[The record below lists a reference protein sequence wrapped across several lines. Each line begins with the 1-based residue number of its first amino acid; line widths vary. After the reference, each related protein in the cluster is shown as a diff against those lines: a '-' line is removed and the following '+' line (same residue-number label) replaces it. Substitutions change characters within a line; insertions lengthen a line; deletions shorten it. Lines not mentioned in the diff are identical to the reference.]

1 MDFPLPALLAIEDY
15 DENEGKLAASIRW
28 LISRVYEEKRDM
40 PDKLRDGVQRDE
52 NGHFQ
57 ISEAVLG
64 ALCNGSLYAQAAAKI
79 FKESALVT
87 KGHGAVLAVLT
98 DYGIDV
104 LVDGEEPVEEAQL
117 AAAAPFNMSAHLAII
132 DSLMMAHLRDVIP
145 VSRVVEAVSRHTAVE
160 SSEKPIDSVDAL
172 LFWINKICLLVR
184 DDVERT
190 DPDTNIPEMEDLYED
205 ISDGQCLCALLHWYR
220 SQEMPI
226 ADISFNEA
234 ATTRDCQYNLM
245 LLQQFCHHHLA
256 NDPFHFEIEDLL
268 YLRDSLQ
275 MNVNAFL
282 ADLFIQFEPPVTP
295 EPVETPRVGPSPR
308 RFVPASAIPDLRAAN
323 AAARSSIHNRNRSRI
338 YNPPPMALQ
347 SQGPSRS
354 VSRMSQD
361 SLFYSRPASIALQR
375 RSMDQDSVTDFQTIR
390 QNFENQAGTAQL
402 NRYDG
407 SATASVRLAME
418 EKRRKHDQQM
428 AQMNSAN
435 EIERQE
441 KSKAAF
447 FALRKNDNDQ
457 NKKEEW
463 YDHFEAKLRALEL
476 RVGLEEGE
484 DGTQSARLNRAS
496 SQPSVVQGAGQPYPG
511 SYMTLPMNAAGQM
524 TQSYIQHPQTPHD
537 YYMQQQLQ
545 QQQQQ
550 QQQAQSNYASP
561 SQLRNSLSNG
571 MINHS
576 GYMVQPMY
584 PADYQQQQQQM
595 QMQQG
600 QMPVQPVGAYTPE
613 GYFIPH
619 HMQSMPVQQGYPQMQ
634 QPGMGFNGMAGAPPP
649 AYNLEGS
656 PAQMGYIQTAN
667 KPIEMEIPMQQQQP
681 LGQQSSQQQQQMM
694 PPNHNAFHLHSKS
707 DDASSQMQADPP
719 LEINRNLTNWGMT
732 YKQEMPAR
740 AIPSRRTWQNET
752 FIKNELDLVNS
763 KESVPH
769 ITDEVTTQPEEA
781 AKRFP
786 DLMLDNHSENLAPGR
801 GYSRHSDRDDLSTG
815 RKSDDSPIDTPGRT
829 FGDEDSSGE
838 NLEKIANER
847 RIAKKAALIAK
858 TMKRKEEIETKV
870 DLAEQRNAER
880 RQVENEKKE
889 LALRKKVEKEQQR
902 QKILEEYKRKKLEKE
917 LGAELSA
924 RSTGRG
930 HSQPPFIR
938 TKSQMSE
945 VTESRQN
952 TPRMRG
958 QSSVEQR
965 VSVSSL
971 AEPTHKLFA
980 KTVTKSNR
988 GLINNALQFSVFP
1001 GAVNNSTRQTTI
1013 TQMASSSSKH
1023 FLILFRDQKC
1033 QYRGLYTWDEVSDTA
1048 IKISG
1053 QGPPKCTEAMMNMMF
1068 KYDSGAKNFT
1078 QIATKHLS
1086 ATIDGFAILDQYWQK
1101 ARIPHSGTP
1110 AHKNN

>member
-1 MDFPLPALLAIEDY
+1 MDFALPALLAIEDY

-28 LISRVYEEKRDM
+28 LISRVYEEKRDV

-57 ISEAVLG
+57 IDEAVLG

-87 KGHGAVLAVLT
+87 KSHGAVLAVLT

-104 LVDGEEPVEEAQL
+104 LHDGNELVEEAQL
-117 AAAAPFNMSAHLAII
+117 VASSPFNMSAHLAII
-132 DSLMMAHLRDVIP
+132 DALMMAHLRDVIP

-184 DDVERT
+184 DDVEREESAI
-190 DPDTNIPEMEDLYED
+190 NIPEMEDLYED

-220 SQEMPI
+220 PQEMPV

-245 LLQQFCHHHLA
+245 LLQQFCHHHLI

-282 ADLFIQFEPPVTP
+282 ADLFLQFEPPVTP

-323 AAARSSIHNRNRSRI
+323 AAARSSMHNRNRPRM
-338 YNPPPMALQ
+338 YNPPPAASH

-390 QNFENQAGTAQL
+390 QGFENQAGTAQL

-407 SATASVRLAME
+407 NVTASVRLAME

-428 AQMNSAN
+428 AQINSAN
-435 EIERQE
+435 ETERLE

-447 FALRKNDNDQ
+447 FALRKNENDQ
-457 NKKEEW
+457 TNKGKEEW

-476 RVGLEEGE
+476 RVGLEDGE

-496 SQPSVVQGAGQPYPG
+496 SQPSVVQGAGQPYPAN
-511 SYMTLPMNAAGQM
+511 YMTLPMNAAAQM

-545 QQQQQ
+545 QQQQA
-550 QQQAQSNYASP
+550 QAQSNYANP

-571 MINHS
+571 MINHA
-576 GYMVQPMY
+576 GYMVQSMY
-584 PADYQQQQQQM
+584 PGDYQQQQL

-619 HMQSMPVQQGYPQMQ
+619 HMQPIPVQQGYPQMQ
-634 QPGMGFNGMAGAPPP
+634 QSGIGFNGMANTQPGF
-649 AYNLEGS
+649 NMEGS

-667 KPIEMEIPMQQQQP
+667 KPLDMEM
-681 LGQQSSQQQQQMM
+681 SQQQQQQPSQPLAQAQQMH

-707 DDASSQMQADPP
+707 DDATQMQADPP

-740 AIPSRRTWQNET
+740 SIASRRTWQNET

-763 KESVPH
+763 KDSVPH
-769 ITDEVTTQPEEA
+769 ITDETTIQPEETA
-781 AKRFP
+781 RRFP
-786 DLMLDNHSENLAPGR
+786 ELMLDNHSENLAPGGR
-801 GYSRHSDRDDLSTG
+801 GHSRYSDRDDLSTG
-815 RKSDDSPIDTPGRT
+815 RKSDDSPTDTPSRT
-829 FGDEDSSGE
+829 FGDEESSGGNME
-838 NLEKIANER
+838 QIAAER

-858 TMKRKEEIETKV
+858 TMKRKEEIEGKV

-945 VTESRQN
+945 VTESRTN

-965 VSVSSL
+965 LSVSSL

-1001 GAVNNSTRQTTI
+1001 GAVNNATRQATI

-1023 FLILFRDQKC
+1023 FLLLFRDQKC

-1048 IKISG
+1048 VKISG

-1068 KYDSGAKNFT
+1068 KYDSGAKNFS

-1101 ARIPHSGTP
+1101 PRIPHSGTP
-1110 AHKNN
+1110 AHKTN

>member
-57 ISEAVLG
+57 IDEAVVG

-104 LVDGEEPVEEAQL
+104 LHDGNELVEEAQL
-117 AAAAPFNMSAHLAII
+117 VASAPFNMSAHLAII
-132 DSLMMAHLRDVIP
+132 DALMMAHLRDVIP

-160 SSEKPIDSVDAL
+160 PSEKPIDSVDAL

-184 DDVERT
+184 DDVERE
-190 DPDTNIPEMEDLYED
+190 DSNTNIPEMEDLYED

-220 SQEMPI
+220 PHEMPV
-226 ADISFNEA
+226 ADISFNDS

-245 LLQQFCHHHLA
+245 LLQLFCRHHLA
-256 NDPFHFEIEDLL
+256 VDPFHFEIEDLL

-282 ADLFIQFEPPVTP
+282 ADLFVQFEPPVTP
-295 EPVETPRVGPSPR
+295 EPVETPRIGPSPR

-323 AAARSSIHNRNRSRI
+323 AAARSSMHNRNRPRM
-338 YNPPPMALQ
+338 YNPPPAVSH

-390 QNFENQAGTAQL
+390 QGFENQAGTAQL

-407 SATASVRLAME
+407 SVTASVRLAME

-428 AQMNSAN
+428 AQMSFSSAN
-435 EIERQE
+435 ETERLE

-457 NKKEEW
+457 TSKGKEEW

-496 SQPSVVQGAGQPYPG
+496 SQPSVVQAGQTYPAN
-511 SYMTLPMNAAGQM
+511 YMTLPMNAAAQM

-537 YYMQQQLQ
+537 YYMQQQMQ

-550 QQQAQSNYASP
+550 QAQAQSNYASP

-571 MINHS
+571 MINHA
-576 GYMVQPMY
+576 GYIVQSMY
-584 PADYQQQQQQM
+584 PGDYQQQQQQM

-619 HMQSMPVQQGYPQMQ
+619 HMQPIPVQQGYQQMP
-634 QPGMGFNGMAGAPPP
+634 QPGMGFNGMP
-649 AYNLEGS
+649 ATSQPGFNMEGS

-667 KPIEMEIPMQQQQP
+667 KPLDMEMPMQQQPPQQP
-681 LGQQSSQQQQQMM
+681 PQQML
-694 PPNHNAFHLHSKS
+694 PPNQNAFHLHSKS
-707 DDASSQMQADPP
+707 DDATQVQADPP

-740 AIPSRRTWQNET
+740 SIPSRRTWQNET

-769 ITDEVTTQPEEA
+769 ITDETTTQPEEA
-781 AKRFP
+781 ARRFP

-801 GYSRHSDRDDLSTG
+801 GFSRQNDRDDLSTG
-815 RKSDDSPIDTPGRT
+815 RKSDDSPTDTPGRT
-829 FGDEDSSGE
+829 FDDDEGSGE
-838 NLEKIANER
+838 NMEKIANER

-902 QKILEEYKRKKLEKE
+902 QKILDEYKRKKLEKE

-945 VTESRQN
+945 VTESSRQN

-971 AEPTHKLFA
+971 AEPTHKLYA

-1001 GAVNNSTRQTTI
+1001 GAVNNATRQATI

-1033 QYRGLYTWDEVSDTA
+1033 QYRGLYTWDEISDTA
-1048 IKISG
+1048 VKISG
-1053 QGPPKCTEAMMNMMF
+1053 QGPPKCTEAMMNSMF

-1078 QIATKHLS
+1078 NIATKHLS

>member
-1 MDFPLPALLAIEDY
+1 
-15 DENEGKLAASIRW
+15 
-28 LISRVYEEKRDM
+28 M

-57 ISEAVLG
+57 IDEAVLG

-104 LVDGEEPVEEAQL
+104 LHDGNELVEESQL
-117 AAAAPFNMSAHLAII
+117 IASSPFNMVIEILKLKKSMNVEFSVRPSCNHRCI
-132 DSLMMAHLRDVIP
+132 DDGTPTRHPKTKNLFS
-145 VSRVVEAVSRHTAVE
+145 SRHTAVE
-160 SSEKPIDSVDAL
+160 PSEKPID
-172 LFWINKICLLVR
+172 IR
-184 DDVERT
+184 DDVERE
-190 DPDTNIPEMEDLYED
+190 DSVTNIPEMEDLYED

-220 SQEMPI
+220 PQEMPV

-282 ADLFIQFEPPVTP
+282 ADLFVQFEPPVTP

-323 AAARSSIHNRNRSRI
+323 AAARSSMHNRNRPRM
-338 YNPPPMALQ
+338 YNPPPPASH

-361 SLFYSRPASIALQR
+361 SLFYSRPASITLQR

-390 QNFENQAGTAQL
+390 QGFENQAGTAQL

-407 SATASVRLAME
+407 SVTASVRLAME

-435 EIERQE
+435 ETERLE

-447 FALRKNDNDQ
+447 FALRGKNENDQ
-457 NKKEEW
+457 GNKGKEEW

-476 RVGLEEGE
+476 RVGLEDGE

-496 SQPSVVQGAGQPYPG
+496 SQPSVVQAAGQPYPAN
-511 SYMTLPMNAAGQM
+511 YMTLPMNAAAQM

-545 QQQQQ
+545 QQQQA
-550 QQQAQSNYASP
+550 QAQGNYASP
-561 SQLRNSLSNG
+561 SQVSTKALKTLYIYVFQLRNSLSNG
-571 MINHS
+571 MINHA
-576 GYMVQPMY
+576 GYMVQSMY
-584 PADYQQQQQQM
+584 PGDYQQQQM

-619 HMQSMPVQQGYPQMQ
+619 HMQPISVQQGYPPMQ
-634 QPGMGFNGMAGAPPP
+634 QAGMGFNGMAATNQPG
-649 AYNLEGS
+649 YNLDGS

-667 KPIEMEIPMQQQQP
+667 KPLDMEMPMQQQP
-681 LGQQSSQQQQQMM
+681 PMPQQQQAQQQML

-707 DDASSQMQADPP
+707 DDATQADPP

-740 AIPSRRTWQNET
+740 SIPSRRTWQNET

-769 ITDEVTTQPEEA
+769 ITDETTTQPEEA
-781 AKRFP
+781 ARRFP
-786 DLMLDNHSENLAPGR
+786 ELMLDNHSENLAPGR
-801 GYSRHSDRDDLSTG
+801 NYSRHSDRDDLSTG
-815 RKSDDSPIDTPGRT
+815 RKSDDSPTDTPGRT
-829 FGDEDSSGE
+829 FGDDELTGE
-838 NLEKIANER
+838 NMEKIAAER

-971 AEPTHKLFA
+971 AEPSEYFCCLVGQTHISAHKLFA

-1001 GAVNNSTRQTTI
+1001 GAVNNATRQTTI
-1013 TQMASSSSKH
+1013 AQMASSSSKH

-1048 IKISG
+1048 CKISG

-1068 KYDSGAKNFT
+1068 KYDSGAKNFS

-1101 ARIPHSGTP
+1101 PRIPHSGTP